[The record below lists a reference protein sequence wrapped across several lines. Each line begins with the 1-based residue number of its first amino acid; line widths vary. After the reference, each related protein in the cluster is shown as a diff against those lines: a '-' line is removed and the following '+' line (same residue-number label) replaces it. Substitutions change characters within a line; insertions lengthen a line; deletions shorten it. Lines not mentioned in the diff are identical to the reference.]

1 MLCQAFCKNCK
12 KCGWRVGF
20 GKRQAACPDCGN
32 DLHCPNQAV
41 KGYTLCQTHGGP
53 APHRGWYGKGKLVNG
68 SGSQFPITRL
78 AAKYNQSQKDGRL
91 LSNRAA
97 VEIIDARVLQLA
109 ERIDVDDAPDRLN
122 LLYNLWQEYTEA
134 KANSRKV
141 DEIAKERQ
149 LDAAFEKART
159 DYEAWNQMMTALDLR
174 RRMIESEVKV
184 LKEIKAIM
192 TAEDAYELT
201 AKLLAAVMRVVD
213 DPTKLKQV
221 QYEFTRIIGEP
232 GDRSLKASVSNA
244 GRSSGEEDIE
254 SGPGE
259 MDREELLHP
268 GDQERSEAEG

>member
-12 KCGWRVGF
+12 KCGWRVGY
-20 GKRQAACPDCGN
+20 GKRQAKCPDCGN

-122 LLYNLWQEYTEA
+122 LLYTVWQEYQEA
-134 KANSRKV
+134 KHLGRKA
-141 DEIAKERQ
+141 DEIGKEKQ
-149 LDAAFEKART
+149 LEGLFEKART

-244 GRSSGEEDIE
+244 GRSGGEE
-254 SGPGE
+254 GGGE
-259 MDREELLHP
+259 GFGEVDREGILDTGNE
-268 GDQERSEAEG
+268 E